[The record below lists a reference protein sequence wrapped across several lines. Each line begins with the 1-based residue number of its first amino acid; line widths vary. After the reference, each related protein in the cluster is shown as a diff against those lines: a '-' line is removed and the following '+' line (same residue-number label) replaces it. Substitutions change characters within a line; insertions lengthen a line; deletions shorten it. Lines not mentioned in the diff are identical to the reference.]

1 MRISCVLQLDRA
13 MHALRDHAERSFAWE
28 DKFNQLLLRLERRQ
42 RRHDGMNLMA
52 YTLIHLR
59 RFCVA

>member
-1 MRISCVLQLDRA
+1 MEQT
-13 MHALRDHAERSFAWE
+13 FAWKG
-28 DKFNQLLLRLERRQ
+28 KFKRQLLRLERLQ